1 MLLRKIGHWTV
12 HLTLHGVLWTMAF
25 LMLAVLSEDVYPSSF
40 RLSVSATVIKKVWV
54 RVVSAPRGLTL
65 TPEHVRQGWVDV
77 AEPTVLLVRNNSED
91 GFGLEVSPDPRLVSE
106 VVITRLPSYGQAVV
120 AGGAGLI
127 QQTGRFPV
135 DTRMEL
141 KWRLR
146 LSPEATAGEY
156 PWPIQMQAQTL

>member
-1 MLLRKIGHWTV
+1 MLQKIGHWSM
-12 HLTLHGVLWTMAF
+12 HLTLHGVIWTMAF
-25 LMLAVLSEDVYPSSF
+25 LSLAVLSEDVYPSSF

-54 RVVSAPRGLTL
+54 RVVSSPRGLTL

-77 AEPTVLLVRNNSED
+77 VEPTVLLVRNNSED
-91 GFGLEVSPDPRLVSE
+91 GFGLELSPDQRLVAE
-106 VVITRLPSYGQAVV
+106 VVVTRLPAYGQTVV
-120 AGGAGLI
+120 AGGSGLI
-127 QQTGRFPV
+127 QQPGRFAV

-146 LSPEATAGEY
+146 LSPDATAGEH